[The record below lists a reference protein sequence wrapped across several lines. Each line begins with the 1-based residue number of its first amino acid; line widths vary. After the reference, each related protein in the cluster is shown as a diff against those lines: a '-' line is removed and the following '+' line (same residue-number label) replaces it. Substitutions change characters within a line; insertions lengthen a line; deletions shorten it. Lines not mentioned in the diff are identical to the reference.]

1 MFDIG
6 FSEILVIFILA
17 LIVLGP
23 ERLPRVVREV
33 GRWVGRAR
41 AMARQ
46 FQDQLEDEVDVNRTR
61 STWRPTPSTPPQ
73 EAPPAAQEAPPAA
86 LTQPTPTA
94 AHAPEPHAA
103 EGEPE
108 ADLEKTAEIDGPVD
122 HPDPSHHEPGP

>member
-46 FQDQLEDEVDVNRTR
+46 FQDQLEEEVDVNRSR
-61 STWRPTPSTPPQ
+61 STWRGAPSTPAQEMQPAA
-73 EAPPAAQEAPPAA
+73 EAPRAA
-86 LTQPTPTA
+86 LTEPSPA
-94 AHAPEPHAA
+94 ATSAHEPHAA
-103 EGEPE
+103 EGQPE
-108 ADLEKTAEIDGPVD
+108 ADLEKTAELDGPVD
-122 HPDPSHHEPGP
+122 HPGPSHHEPGP